1 MSRIRAAVAPPCAW
15 PVYGG
20 GPSSSGHAGI
30 GSTNSISGSIPTV
43 AKTRRVAELKK
54 VRASSWSARAAA
66 SAAYAVFMA
75 VQQARHRRWSPS
87 ASR

>member
-1 MSRIRAAVAPPCAW
+1 MLR
-15 PVYGG
+15 
-20 GPSSSGHAGI
+20 I

-66 SAAYAVFMA
+66 SSAYAVFIA

-87 ASR
+87 AWPSPITTRLTSAS